1 MIWYSFIMFIKISS
15 KNNIKYASIVSS
27 YRENGITKHK
37 QILNLGRL
45 DLIENNPSFYRL
57 GVKFIELAKK
67 KKIMDLE
74 NISEADI
81 LNYGFVAYKKLWESF
96 GIDSILNSEDIKGNI
111 DYSLNDTCFLMS
123 LTHLLDPQSKLSA
136 YNHKNRYLG
145 LPDVKLHNLYR
156 SLDILSDNKEKI
168 EEELFYRKR
177 DLFNLSLDVVF
188 YDVTTFYFESVRKD
202 SLKDFGFSKDNK
214 LNEVQ
219 VVMGLLVDKNG
230 MPVGYELFPGN
241 TYEGKTLETSLLKLK
256 ERFNI
261 DRIIIVAD
269 KGMNSKLNLKKIH
282 DMGFNYIISSRL
294 KSLNKDILKKIFS
307 KEGFI
312 KEKKYSYKKIDYL
325 NKNKEFDIREN
336 LIVTYSDER
345 ALHDKKLRE
354 KLINKAIKYSEVPSL
369 IKASNK
375 RGGKK
380 YIKETGA
387 CSFSLDA
394 SAIAKDEA
402 FDGYYAIQT
411 NELDLEPKEIINAYS
426 HLWKI
431 EESFRIMKSTMEVRP
446 VFHWTEKRIK
456 GHFVICFL
464 SFLLERTLE
473 LKLKEKNI
481 ECSPER
487 IKEAL
492 NSMNFAEVKLE
503 EEKFYIKT
511 KVNELSNKIL
521 KVLSI
526 KPLKNIIPVLE
537 ALL

>member
-1 MIWYSFIMFIKISS
+1 MFVKITKS
-15 KNNIKYASIVSS
+15 KDKKYVQIVKS
-27 YRENGITKHK
+27 YRENGKVKHK
-37 QILNLGRL
+37 IVLNLGRL
-45 DLIENNPSFYRL
+45 DIAENSKMIKDLSLRL
-57 GVKFIELAKK
+57 AEVTGIGL
-67 KKIMDLE
+67 D
-74 NISEADI
+74 ISSLSGGDI

-96 GIDSILNSEDIKGNI
+96 GINSILNSEDIKGNI
-111 DYSLNDTCFLMS
+111 DYSLNDTSFLMS

-156 SLDILSDNKEKI
+156 SLNILSNNKEKI

-219 VVMGLLVDKNG
+219 VVMGLLVDKDG

-241 TYEGKTLETSLLKLK
+241 TYEGKTLEVSLLKLK
-256 ERFNI
+256 KRFNI

-269 KGMNSKLNLKKIH
+269 KGMNSKLNLKKIS

-294 KSLNKDILKKIFS
+294 KSLNKNMLQKIFS

-345 ALHDKKLRE
+345 ALYDKKLRE
-354 KLINKAIKYSEVPSL
+354 KLITKAMKYSETPSL

-394 SAIAKDEA
+394 GAIAKDEA
-402 FDGYYAIQT
+402 FDGYYAIET

-446 VFHWTEKRIK
+446 IFHWTEERIK

-481 ECSPER
+481 EFSPDR

-492 NSMNFAEVKLE
+492 NSMNFAEVEYNNETYLL
-503 EEKFYIKT
+503 KT
-511 KVNELSNKIL
+511 SALELSNKIL

-526 KPLKNIIPVLE
+526 KPFKNITPLKEIN
-537 ALL
+537 

>member
-1 MIWYSFIMFIKISS
+1 MFVKITKS
-15 KNNIKYASIVSS
+15 KDKKYVQIVKS
-27 YRENGITKHK
+27 YRENGKVKHK
-37 QILNLGRL
+37 IVLNLGRL
-45 DLIENNPSFYRL
+45 DIVENSKMIKDLSVRL
-57 GVKFIELAKK
+57 AEVTGIGL
-67 KKIMDLE
+67 D
-74 NISEADI
+74 ISSLSGGDT
-81 LNYGFVAYKKLWESF
+81 LNYGFIAYKKLWESF
-96 GIDSILNSEDIKGNI
+96 GIHSILSSKDIAGNI

-136 YNHKNRYLG
+136 YNHKNRYFN
-145 LPDVKLHNLYR
+145 LPDIKLHNMYR
-156 SLDILSDNKEKI
+156 SLDILSDNKERI

-177 DLFNLSLDVVF
+177 DLFNQSLDVVF

-202 SLKDFGFSKDNK
+202 SLKNFGFSKDNK

-219 VVMGLLVDKNG
+219 VVMGLLVDKDG

-241 TYEGKTLETSLLKLK
+241 TYEGKTLEASLLKLK
-256 ERFNI
+256 KRFNI
-261 DRIIIVAD
+261 DKIIIVAD
-269 KGMNSKLNLKKIH
+269 KGMNSKLNLKKIS

-294 KSLNKDILKKIFS
+294 KSLNKDILQKIFS

-354 KLINKAIKYSEVPSL
+354 KLINKAIKYSEIPSL
-369 IKASNK
+369 VKASNK

-380 YIKETGA
+380 YIKETGS

-394 SAIAKDEA
+394 QAIAKDEA
-402 FDGYYAIQT
+402 FDGYYAIET
-411 NELDLEPKEIINAYS
+411 NELNLEPKEIINAYS

-431 EESFRIMKSTMEVRP
+431 EESFRIMKSSMEVRP
-446 VFHWTEKRIK
+446 IFHWTEKRIK

-481 ECSPER
+481 EFSPER

-492 NSMNFAEVKLE
+492 NSMNFTSVEYNNETYLL
-503 EEKFYIKT
+503 KT
-511 KVNELSNKIL
+511 SALELSNKIL

-526 KPLKNIIPVLE
+526 KPYKNITPLKEIN
-537 ALL
+537 

>member
-1 MIWYSFIMFIKISS
+1 MFIKISS

-27 YRENGITKHK
+27 YRENGTTKHK

-67 KKIMDLE
+67 KKIMDLG
-74 NISEADI
+74 NISEANI
-81 LNYGFVAYKKLWESF
+81 LNYGFVAYKKLWEYF
-96 GIDSILNSEDIKGNI
+96 GLNSILNSKDITGSI
-111 DYSLNDTCFLMS
+111 DYSLNDTSFLMS
-123 LTHLLDPQSKLSA
+123 LTHLLAPQSKLSA
-136 YNHKNRYLG
+136 YNHKNRYLN
-145 LPDVKLHNLYR
+145 LPDVKLHNMYR
-156 SLDILSDNKEKI
+156 SLDILSDSKERI
-168 EEELFYRKR
+168 EDELFYRKR
-177 DLFNLSLDVVF
+177 DLFNISLDVVF

-241 TYEGKTLETSLLKLK
+241 TYEGKTLEMSLLKLK
-256 ERFNI
+256 KRFNI

-269 KGMNSKLNLKKIH
+269 KGMNSKLNLKKIS

-294 KSLNKDILKKIFS
+294 KSLNKDILEKIFS
-307 KEGFI
+307 KEDFI

-354 KLINKAIKYSEVPSL
+354 KLIQKAIKYSDSPSL
-369 IKASNK
+369 VKASNK

-380 YIKETGA
+380 YIKETGS

-394 SAIAKDEA
+394 KAIAKDEA
-402 FDGYYAIQT
+402 FDGYYAIET
-411 NELDLEPKEIINAYS
+411 NELNLEPKEIINAYS

-446 VFHWTEKRIK
+446 IFHWTEKRIK

-481 ECSPER
+481 EFSREK

-492 NSMNFAEVKLE
+492 NSMNFAEVELN

-511 KVNELSNKIL
+511 KANELSNKIL

-526 KPLKNIIPVLE
+526 KPFKNIIPSNE